1 MVSAVLLAA
10 GSSTRMG
17 GLNKLLLPWNNST
30 VIGHTLR
37 ELWSSGAG
45 EVIVVTGYQP
55 EEIQNAIKEFAVTVV
70 HNPLHA
76 SGMTGSIQAGVA
88 VAKGD
93 SFMICLGDLPTINA
107 GEYHKLVMQAEALE
121 QKLEPFIVLPRY
133 KNEKAN
139 PVIFSSY
146 FRQAILE
153 HKATEGCREI
163 VAANQQYVHWVDMDS
178 NHVLNDIDSTTDY
191 QNLHYGNRSN

>member
-1 MVSAVLLAA
+1 MVSAILLAA

-17 GLNKLLLPWNNST
+17 GVNKLLLPWKNST
-30 VIGHTLR
+30 VIAHTIQQL
-37 ELWSSGAG
+37 LTSGAG
-45 EVIVVTGYQP
+45 EVIVVTGYQH
-55 EEIQNAIKEFAVTVV
+55 EEVIKAISEFPVAVV
-70 HNPLHA
+70 HNPLHE

-88 VAKGD
+88 VAAGD
-93 SFMICLGDLPTINA
+93 SFMICLGDLPTIDA
-107 GEYHKLVMQAEALE
+107 QEYRKLVKQAEVFEQNLE
-121 QKLEPFIVLPRY
+121 CFIVLPRY

-163 VAANQQYVHWVDMDS
+163 VAANQQYVHWVDMETD
-178 NHVLNDIDSTTDY
+178 HVLTDIDSTTDY
-191 QNLHYGNRSN
+191 QNLLYGNRSN